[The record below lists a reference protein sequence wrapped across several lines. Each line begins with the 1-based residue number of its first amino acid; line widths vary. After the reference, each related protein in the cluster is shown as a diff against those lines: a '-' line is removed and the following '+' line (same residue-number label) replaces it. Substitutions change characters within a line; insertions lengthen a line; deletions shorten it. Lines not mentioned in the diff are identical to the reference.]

1 MILQSLIQYYE
12 SLLKQNDQKE
22 MSERIPEL
30 GWCLAG
36 VSYMIELKEDGTIK
50 QIISLKEEKKYGKK
64 MVWKPQIFC
73 VPEMFSRSGKCPP
86 SYFLCDNAK
95 YLMGINIEGTNSDI
109 KDRFEDSRKKHLE
122 ILKDTESIL
131 AKAICKYF
139 EKWDPEKAKDNV
151 KVQEHWEELNDGGN
165 IIFGMRD
172 QYAQEDEEIQRAWEN
187 YQERIKE
194 GQIGR
199 CLVTGKEAEIAR
211 IHRGIKGVP
220 GAQSS
225 GAALVSFN
233 ATAFESYGKE
243 QSYNAPVGKYA
254 EFAYTTAL
262 NYLLNQKEYTIRL
275 GDSMIVFWAES
286 AQKIYQRT
294 FFMSIN
300 PQPDN
305 QDELKKVFKNLE
317 KNIWVDTE
325 DVQIN
330 PNQKFYILGIAP
342 NAARLAVRFFY
353 QNTFGEILDNLEKH
367 YKRMEIIQ
375 PAWEDKTYL
384 GIEAMLLETANLK
397 SKDKRPISNM
407 ATMTLKSI
415 LSNVSYPVSLYTST
429 ILRIRSEQGKVT
441 SGRAAIIKAV
451 LIKNYKWKEGEE
463 YMALNQESE
472 DQAYVLGRLFA
483 VLESIQQDANPG
495 INTTI
500 RDRYFNSA
508 CATPALVFPIL
519 IKLKNSHIKK
529 LEREYPEKKK
539 WYEISLTEIIG
550 KIEMTKDGFPKQL
563 PLEEQGKFM
572 LGYYHQ
578 MQKKYEK
585 KEDK

>member
-1 MILQSLIQYYE
+1 MILQSLVQYYE

-22 MSERIPEL
+22 MDERIPEL

-50 QIISLKEEKKYGKK
+50 QIISLKTKDEYGKK
-64 MVWKPQIFC
+64 TVWKPQIFC

-95 YLMGINIEGTNSDI
+95 YLMGINSEGTNSDI

-122 ILKDTESIL
+122 ILKNTESIL

-139 EKWDPEKAKDNV
+139 EKWDPEKAKENV

-262 NYLLNQKEYTIRL
+262 NYLLNQKKYTFSL
-275 GDSMIVFWAES
+275 GDSMVVYWAES
-286 AQKIYQRT
+286 AQETYQRT
-294 FFMSIN
+294 FFTLVN
-300 PQPDN
+300 PQTDN
-305 QDELKKVFKNLE
+305 QDELKKVFENLG

-330 PNQKFYILGIAP
+330 PNQKFYILGLAP
-342 NAARLAVRFFY
+342 NAARLSVRFYY
-353 QNTFGEILDNLEKH
+353 QNTFGKIIKNLEEH

-375 PAWEDKTYL
+375 PVWEDKTYL
-384 GIEAMLLETANLK
+384 GIETMLSATANLK
-397 SKDKRPISNM
+397 LKNKKQVSNM
-407 ATMTLKSI
+407 ITMTLKAI
-415 LSNVSYPVSLYTST
+415 LSDDYYPVSLYTNT
-429 ILRIRSEQGKVT
+429 VLRIRSEQGNVT
-441 SGRAAIIKAV
+441 SARAAIIKAV
-451 LIKNYKWKEGEE
+451 LIKNYKWKEGEK
-463 YMALNQESE
+463 YMALNQESQ

-483 VLESIQQDANPG
+483 VLEFIQQDANKG

-529 LEREYPEKKK
+529 LEQEYPGKKK
-539 WYEISLTEIIG
+539 WYEICLTDIIG
-550 KIEMTKDGFPKQL
+550 KIAMTKDGFPKQL
-563 PLEEQGKFM
+563 PLEEQGKFI

-578 MQKKYEK
+578 MQKMYEK

>member
-1 MILQSLIQYYE
+1 MILQSLVQYYE
-12 SLLKQNDQKE
+12 NLLQQNDKKK

-50 QIISLKEEKKYGKK
+50 QIISLKTEDEYGKK
-64 MVWKPQIFC
+64 KVLKPQILR

-86 SYFLCDNAK
+86 AYFLCDNAK
-95 YLMGINIEGTNSDI
+95 YLMGINIEGTSSDVKERFLNS
-109 KDRFEDSRKKHLE
+109 KNKHME
-122 ILKDTESIL
+122 ILKNTESVL
-131 AKAICKYF
+131 AKAIYKYF
-139 EKWDPEKAKDNV
+139 EKWDPEKAKENV
-151 KVQEHWEELNDGGN
+151 KVQEYWEDLNDGGN

-172 QYAQEDEEIQRAWEN
+172 QYAQDDEEIKKAWEN
-187 YQERIKE
+187 YQEQIKE

-199 CLVTGKEAEIAR
+199 CLVTGKETEIAR

-233 ATAFESYGKE
+233 ASAFESYGKE

-262 NYLLNQKEYTIRL
+262 NYLLSQKKYTFKL
-275 GDSMIVFWAES
+275 GDSMIVYWAES
-286 AQKIYQRT
+286 AQEKYQKT
-294 FFMSIN
+294 FSMLMN
-300 PQPDN
+300 PKPNN
-305 QDELKKVFKNLE
+305 QKELEKVFGNLE
-317 KNIWVDTE
+317 KNIWIDIK
-325 DVQIN
+325 DIQIN
-330 PNQKFYILGIAP
+330 LDQKFYILGLAP
-342 NAARLAVRFFY
+342 NAARLSVRFFY
-353 QNTFGEILDNLEKH
+353 QNTYGNILKNLEKH
-367 YKRMEIIQ
+367 YKRMEIVQ

-384 GIEAMLLETANLK
+384 GIESMLSEIANLK
-397 SKDKRPISNM
+397 SKNKNQVSNM
-407 ATMTLKSI
+407 ITMTLKAI
-415 LSNVSYPVSLYTST
+415 LSNDRYPVSLYTST
-429 ILRIRSEQGKVT
+429 VLRIRSRQGEVT

-451 LIKNYKWKEGEE
+451 LIQNYKWKEGER
-463 YMALNQESE
+463 YMALNQKSE

-529 LEREYPEKKK
+529 LEREHPEKKK
-539 WYEISLTEIIG
+539 WYEICLTEIIG
-550 KIEMTKDGFPKQL
+550 KIEMTKDGFPKRL

>member
-1 MILQSLIQYYE
+1 M
-12 SLLKQNDQKE
+12 
-22 MSERIPEL
+22 
-30 GWCLAG
+30 
-36 VSYMIELKEDGTIK
+36 
-50 QIISLKEEKKYGKK
+50 
-64 MVWKPQIFC
+64 
-73 VPEMFSRSGKCPP
+73 
-86 SYFLCDNAK
+86 
-95 YLMGINIEGTNSDI
+95 
-109 KDRFEDSRKKHLE
+109 E

-139 EKWDPEKAKDNV
+139 EKWDPEKAKDNP
-151 KVQEHWEELNDGGN
+151 KVQERWEELNDGGN

-172 QYAQEDEEIQRAWEN
+172 HYAQDDEEIQKTWED
-187 YQERIKE
+187 YQGRIKE
-194 GQIGR
+194 GQIGK
-199 CLVTGKEAEIAR
+199 CLVTGKETEIAR

-262 NYLLNQKEYTIRL
+262 NYLLNKKEYTLRL
-275 GDSMIVFWAES
+275 GDSMIVYWAES
-286 AQKIYQRT
+286 AQETYQRT
-294 FFMSIN
+294 FFTLIN

-305 QDELKKVFKNLE
+305 QDELKKVFGNLE
-317 KNIWVDTE
+317 KNIWIDTE
-325 DVQIN
+325 DIQIN
-330 PNQKFYILGIAP
+330 PDQKFYILGLAP
-342 NAARLAVRFFY
+342 NAARLSVRFFY
-353 QNTFGEILDNLEKH
+353 QNTFGEILNNIQKH
-367 YKRMEIIQ
+367 YKRMEVIQ
-375 PAWEDKTYL
+375 PAW
-384 GIEAMLLETANLK
+384 
-397 SKDKRPISNM
+397 KDR
-407 ATMTLKSI
+407 T
-415 LSNVSYPVSLYTST
+415 V
-429 ILRIRSEQGKVT
+429 LRVRSEQGKVT

-451 LIKNYKWKEGEE
+451 LIKNYKWKEGEK

-519 IKLKNSHIKK
+519 IKLKNSHTKK
-529 LEREYPEKKK
+529 LEREHPEKKK

-563 PLEEQGKFM
+563 PLEEQGKFI